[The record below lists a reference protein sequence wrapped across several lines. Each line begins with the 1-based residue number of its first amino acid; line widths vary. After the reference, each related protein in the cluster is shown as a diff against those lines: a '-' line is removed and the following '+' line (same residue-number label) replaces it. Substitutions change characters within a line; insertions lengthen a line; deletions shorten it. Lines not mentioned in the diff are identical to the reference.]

1 MPSQQD
7 KAAQVTETQTGSFAG
22 QLQTASRTEE
32 TAQLSLASMETA
44 TVSQVTDYR
53 KEADW
58 TPGSVA
64 SKTAQAVTT
73 SELRSVQVEQTQT
86 VEAEGQLNVQKAVLA
101 DSTLSVTSLLES
113 PSLYAAQILQSE
125 KPLEEFVA
133 GQTQS
138 ARPVAPTEQRTVQ
151 VSQVMSSI
159 RESPLDIKRP
169 AGQTAKASMPESEV
183 VVKSQELVMD
193 YVLPQK
199 ELPVETAMPSI
210 SFTEQRAVSVGH
222 VIEAEIQPGLSTDFK
237 PEEKTAVRLIPEHV
251 QTAVSSVQVA
261 YKEDMLDHFIGAQ
274 SQVARPVTNQQ
285 RTIVVSQV
293 QPSDVI
299 HCKHDHWAVDGE
311 WEIAE
316 WETIHIVV

>member
-1 MPSQQD
+1 M
-7 KAAQVTETQTGSFAG
+7 V
-22 QLQTASRTEE
+22 
-32 TAQLSLASMETA
+32 
-44 TVSQVTDYR
+44 
-53 KEADW
+53 EAD
-58 TPGSVA
+58 
-64 SKTAQAVTT
+64 
-73 SELRSVQVEQTQT
+73 
-86 VEAEGQLNVQKAVLA
+86 GQLNVQKAVLA
-101 DSTLSVTSLLES
+101 NSTLSVASLLET
-113 PSLYAAQILQSE
+113 PSLYAARILQSE
-125 KPLEEFVA
+125 KPLKEFVA
-133 GQTQS
+133 GQTQF
-138 ARPVAPTEQRTVQ
+138 ARSVAPTEQRTVQ
-151 VSQVMSSI
+151 VFQVMSSI
-159 RESPLDIKRP
+159 RESPLDIKRL

-183 VVKSQELVMD
+183 VGKSQELVMD
-193 YVLPQK
+193 YYVLPQK
-199 ELPVETAMPSI
+199 VLPVETSMPSI